1 LNVFTCCRCIA
12 VAMLL
17 SALACVASA
26 QPSQVQAEAPPAAT
40 SATSTYLD
48 KPIPY
53 CIDPSWAPY
62 EAILNN
68 RHVGI
73 SADYMALIS
82 SLSGLKF
89 ELVETQSWRESLAF
103 VQQGICHVIP
113 MMNAS
118 DFRRQFL
125 DFTQPYFESPNVLV
139 AKQGTPILQGYDG
152 VGDRTVG
159 IVDAYRQAE
168 YVRRFYPDL
177 RLTMIASEKQGL
189 FQLLR
194 GEFDVMVGSL
204 MSVNL
209 HINNENLTGLAIVGY
224 AEPYDSLAYGV
235 NRSYSHLVPILNKAI
250 SRIPIEKHVDIY
262 RKWNHVRVSHN
273 RDYTTFLL
281 FMAIAFILVAFLIW
295 RNRVVVKSN
304 RILHQKNVEIESLQA
319 TLAERNYTLSMLSAY
334 DDDTGLFND
343 NKMIQELENE
353 ITRFQRFN
361 HTPTLVIVE
370 LDCALKFGMMGSTSI
385 LLDAMRRVSQKC
397 LSAVRDVDTVSRFSN
412 KELLILLPHTSL
424 ADGKALAERLST
436 NILAALSCFDDVHVS
451 FGVAELKSEEGMMSW
466 LERGRKALLQAKRM
480 ETGTVIAED

>member
-1 LNVFTCCRCIA
+1 LNVFRCCRCIV

-17 SALACVASA
+17 NAFMCVAFA
-26 QPSQVQAEAPPAAT
+26 QSTQVQANAPATAT
-40 SATSTYLD
+40 SATPSYLD

-53 CIDPSWAPY
+53 CIDPSWSPY
-62 EAILNN
+62 EAIRNN

-82 SLSGLKF
+82 SLSGLTF

-152 VGDRTVG
+152 IGDRTVG

-177 RLTMIASEKQGL
+177 RLAMIESEKNGL
-189 FQLLR
+189 FQLLN

-209 HINNENLTGLAIVGY
+209 HINNENLAGLAIVGY

-273 RDYTTFLL
+273 RDYTTFFL
-281 FMAIAFILVAFLIW
+281 FMVAAFVLVAFLIW

-304 RILHQKNVEIESLQA
+304 RVLHQKNIEIESLQA

-334 DDDTGLFND
+334 DDDTGLFNN
-343 NKMIQELENE
+343 NKMIQTIENE
-353 ITRFQRFN
+353 ITRFRRFN
-361 HTPTLVIVE
+361 HIPTLIIVE
-370 LDCALKFGMMGSTSI
+370 LDCTDVNGMMDSVSV
-385 LLDAMRRVSQKC
+385 LRDAMRRVSQKC
-397 LSAVRDVDTVSRFSN
+397 LGAVRDVDTVSRFSN

-436 NILAALSCFDDVHVS
+436 NILDALSHFDDIHVS
-451 FGVAELKSEEGMMSW
+451 FGVTELKSEEGMMPW
-466 LERGRKALLQAKRM
+466 LERTRNALLQAKRM
-480 ETGTVIAED
+480 SSGTVIAEN

>member
-1 LNVFTCCRCIA
+1 
-12 VAMLL
+12 MLL
-17 SALACVASA
+17 SALTCAVLAPLVHA
-26 QPSQVQAEAPPAAT
+26 QVKVPPTST
-40 SATSTYLD
+40 SATSTYLE

-68 RHVGI
+68 QHVGI

-177 RLTMIASEKQGL
+177 RLTTIASEKKGL
-189 FQLLR
+189 FQLLN

-209 HINNENLTGLAIVGY
+209 HINNENLAGLAIVGY

-235 NRSYSHLVPILNKAI
+235 NRSYSHLVPIINKAI

-273 RDYTTFLL
+273 RDYTTFFF
-281 FMAIAFILVAFLIW
+281 FMTAAFTLVVFLIW

-304 RILHQKNVEIESLQA
+304 RVLHHKNVEIESLQA

-343 NKMIQELENE
+343 NKMIQTIENE

-361 HTPTLVIVE
+361 HAPTLVIVE
-370 LDCALKFGMMGSTSI
+370 LDCTHSHGVLDSASVLR
-385 LLDAMRRVSQKC
+385 DAMRQVSQKC

-424 ADGKALAERLST
+424 ADGKALASRLSI
-436 NILAALSCFDDVHVS
+436 NILDALSRFDDVNVS
-451 FGVAELKSEEGMMSW
+451 LGVTELKSEEGMMSW
-466 LERGRKALLQAKRM
+466 LARSRNALLQAKRM
-480 ETGTVIAED
+480 GSGTVIADD